1 MYMLPHFIAVDHL
14 SKSVVVGIRGTKCI
28 LDVLTDLVCE
38 DTPIKIEPRR
48 LMYMGH
54 RGMVESA
61 NQINRQITNI
71 LSAVLEEHSNY
82 GLVVTGGTVNKA
94 AAIDTEAFCMTVV
107 IGDDV
112 VSRLSVHSVELIIGQ
127 IWDELWKCKIPKYRV
142 LLGQYPENEHD
153 SERNLDPERGIDH
166 AESRLLHETQ
176 LPYRLTEPENSFDEI
191 HSTEPIQEEPIK
203 ETEEEVRIEI
213 SPAES
218 ISQESQE
225 EKREK
230 ENKDK
235 EVNDHITKEKV
246 SESKKEAVD
255 EGEPSTSKKNHD
267 FQSDKMDDSPSDSEE
282 QVKVDDKE
290 VNDHITKEKV
300 SESKKEGV
308 DEGEPS
314 TSKKNNDS
322 QSDKM
327 DDSPSDSE
335 EQLKIESVL
344 FEIKVRFTVLVQE
357 EPIKETEE
365 EVRIEISPA
374 ESISQESQEE
384 KLEKEN
390 EDTEVN
396 DHITKEKVSDS
407 KKEAVD
413 EGEPST
419 NKKNNDSQSDK
430 MDDSPSDSEEQF
442 KVEPVPSEIK
452 VTFTVSTPEHDQEN
466 AVAEEAVREEVE
478 QEAVAE
484 SELFIPGKVLH
495 INPRT
500 NTDSEGTQR
509 VKLARR
515 IEFRKIIISDYVIKD
530 HSSETV
536 KKIFQKVCNGE
547 I

>member
-127 IWDELWKCKIPKYRV
+127 IWDELWKCKIPK
-142 LLGQYPENEHD
+142 
-153 SERNLDPERGIDH
+153 
-166 AESRLLHETQ
+166 SRLLHETQ